1 VDNYPKDNW
10 SDFLG
15 FTKQEIAPVE
25 PINKV
30 VKRDGRVQ
38 SYDSSRIFSA
48 IRKAIKA
55 TRGAEDL
62 ELEKELTVKVE
73 VAIKKLM
80 DERSK
85 ETYPAVE
92 EIQDLVESVLFEAGH
107 LDLAKAYILY
117 RAKHET
123 MRDTRKLSLDISETM
138 EGYLLG
144 ADWRVKENA
153 NVHFSL
159 GRPDPS

>member
-1 VDNYPKDNW
+1 VDKYPNENW
-10 SDFLG
+10 NDFLG

-85 ETYPAVE
+85 ESYPCGGGDSRSCRGCAV
-92 EIQDLVESVLFEAGH
+92 
-107 LDLAKAYILY
+107 
-117 RAKHET
+117 
-123 MRDTRKLSLDISETM
+123 
-138 EGYLLG
+138 
-144 ADWRVKENA
+144 
-153 NVHFSL
+153 
-159 GRPDPS
+159 

>member
-85 ETYPAVE
+85 ETYPC
-92 EIQDLVESVLFEAGH
+92 GG
-107 LDLAKAYILY
+107 
-117 RAKHET
+117 
-123 MRDTRKLSLDISETM
+123 RDSGSW
-138 EGYLLG
+138 
-144 ADWRVKENA
+144 WRVSCSKPA
-153 NVHFSL
+153 IWTSPRPTSCTGRSTKPCGTPGSSL
-159 GRPDPS
+159 GYFRDHGRLPLGSRLEGQGERQCAFLTGRPDPS